1 MTLCLDHIFH
11 GRPENSSHYVD
22 KIFVDYIRRGNV
34 KIIRTELQRAFVD
47 NDPVEWVCQDYV
59 LDLLDISEE
68 YFIADSEY
76 DQYRYARDELVD
88 KRGQSI

>member
-1 MTLCLDHIFH
+1 MTFCLDHIFH
-11 GRPENSSHYVD
+11 GRPENSSHYDD
-22 KIFVDYIRRGNV
+22 KIFVGYIRRGNV

-47 NDPVEWVCQDYV
+47 NDTVEWVCQDYV

-68 YFIADSEY
+68 YFIMDSQY
-76 DQYRYARDELVD
+76 DQYRYTRDELVD